1 MSNTNLSAL
10 HILPTIFFLL
20 EVSPAFTTNFAALP
34 EGPRIHAKSLKCHI
48 TRHGPGFLEMVPD
61 GLDNTAWGHGADTYP
76 CSESGAMGKRR
87 RGETSLRFPQHH
99 FLPSVDT
106 SEI

>member
-34 EGPRIHAKSLKCHI
+34 EGPQIHAKSLKCHI

-61 GLDNTAWGHGADTYP
+61 GLDNTAWGHGAEPTRAVNLEQWEKGD
-76 CSESGAMGKRR
+76 GGK
-87 RGETSLRFPQHH
+87 L
-99 FLPSVDT
+99 L
-106 SEI
+106 